1 MYDKILNAVYESLD
15 DINEQLSL
23 KNKLVKSKDTILF
36 GQIDSLGLVTLI
48 VMTEEKI
55 EDEFNKSIVLADERA
70 MSQRNS
76 PFRTVGT
83 FVDYIYKLLEGNTN
97 DWQTCY
103 GY

>member
-15 DINEQLSL
+15 DISEQLSL

-36 GQIDSLGLVTLI
+36 GQSGEIDSLGLVTLI

-55 EDEFNKSIVLADERA
+55 EDEFDKSIVLADERA

-83 FVDYIYKLLEGNTN
+83 FVDYIYKLLEENTN
-97 DWQTCY
+97 DW
-103 GY
+103 